1 VFSGVAGSNSDSN
14 LEYYPLPVSGNT
26 IDIDSNVKFDALTDG
41 LLLPRSL
48 FELSGTPLISGVVAN
63 DAVYKSSGEGE
74 FLTIIQNVRLG
85 SVDDNDFSAI

>member
-1 VFSGVAGSNSDSN
+1 MLSGFAGSNSDSN

-26 IDIDSNVKFDALTDG
+26 IDIDGNVKFDALTDG
-41 LLLPRSL
+41 LLLPLSL
-48 FELSGTPLISGVVAN
+48 FKLSGTPLISGVVAN

-85 SVDDNDFSAI
+85 SVDDNDFSEI

>member
-1 VFSGVAGSNSDSN
+1 MLSGFAGSNSDSN

-26 IDIDSNVKFDALTDG
+26 IDIDGNVKFDALTDG
-41 LLLPRSL
+41 LLLPLSL
-48 FELSGTPLISGVVAN
+48 FKLSGTPLISGVVAN

-74 FLTIIQNVRLG
+74 FLTIIQNVSLS

>member
-1 VFSGVAGSNSDSN
+1 MFSRVGGSNSDSN

-26 IDIDSNVKFDALTDG
+26 IDIGGNGKFDALTDG
-41 LLLPRSL
+41 LLLPLSL

-63 DAVYKSSGEGE
+63 DAVYKSPGEGE

-85 SVDDNDFSAI
+85 RVDDNDFSAI

>member
-1 VFSGVAGSNSDSN
+1 MLSGFAGSNSDSN

-26 IDIDSNVKFDALTDG
+26 IDIDGNVKFDALTDG
-41 LLLPRSL
+41 LLLPLSL
-48 FELSGTPLISGVVAN
+48 FKLSGTPLISGVVAN

>member
-1 VFSGVAGSNSDSN
+1 MLSGFAGSNSDSN

-26 IDIDSNVKFDALTDG
+26 IDIDGNVKFDALTDG
-41 LLLPRSL
+41 LLLPLSL
-48 FELSGTPLISGVVAN
+48 FKLSGTPLISGVVAN

-85 SVDDNDFSAI
+85 SVDDNGFSAI

>member
-1 VFSGVAGSNSDSN
+1 MLSGFAGSNSDSN

-26 IDIDSNVKFDALTDG
+26 IDIDGNVKFDALTEG
-41 LLLPRSL
+41 LLLPLSL
-48 FELSGTPLISGVVAN
+48 FKLSGTPLISGVVAN

>member
-1 VFSGVAGSNSDSN
+1 MLVPTQIVILSIILSQFLATR
-14 LEYYPLPVSGNT
+14 L
-26 IDIDSNVKFDALTDG
+26 ILTVM
-41 LLLPRSL
+41 LSLMLLPLSL
-48 FELSGTPLISGVVAN
+48 FKLSGTPLISGVVAN

>member
-1 VFSGVAGSNSDSN
+1 MIMRVSGSWLG
-14 LEYYPLPVSGNT
+14 YYPLPVSGNT
-26 IDIDSNVKFDALTDG
+26 IDIDGNVKFDALTDG
-41 LLLPRSL
+41 LLLPLSL
-48 FELSGTPLISGVVAN
+48 FKLSGTPLISGVVAN

>member
-1 VFSGVAGSNSDSN
+1 MLSGFAGSNSDSN
-14 LEYYPLPVSGNT
+14 LEYYPLPFSGNT

-41 LLLPRSL
+41 LLLPLSL
-48 FELSGTPLISGVVAN
+48 FKLSGTPLISGVVAN